1 MTHKHT
7 GFTAHTLTY
16 LFDTRKTFRLV
27 CVLSLTTRPQFVFL
41 FAADCTAASATS
53 LLPLCAPHPPPSQ
66 LLRLSVVTDEACP
79 LRRGKPG
86 RLRDTNVP
94 IKGKCKRSSCLYLS
108 HTAQHF
114 KYPHRLATFNP
125 SCQLL
130 SIYLLLMPS
139 VCFDVTLRPPELDRQ
154 RSAGRH
160 WLYKL
165 HCLRIPPPP

>member
-1 MTHKHT
+1 MCSLSHDAPTVC
-7 GFTAHTLTY
+7 LPICC
-16 LFDTRKTFRLV
+16 RLHS
-27 CVLSLTTRPQFVFL
+27 CLLHL
-41 FAADCTAASATS
+41 FAPTLRS
-53 LLPLCAPHPPPSQ
+53 PAPPPPSQ

-79 LRRGKPG
+79 LQRGKPG

-139 VCFDVTLRPPELDRQ
+139 VCFDVTLRPPELDRR